1 MIWCLDRQ
9 PRAPRGAY
17 LKIQMNLDAED
28 SHQAREKVRAWNSQ
42 FKRLAQKEAAAAA
55 GKKDAM
61 SSRQ

>member
-1 MIWCLDRQ
+1 
-9 PRAPRGAY
+9 
-17 LKIQMNLDAED
+17 MNLDAED